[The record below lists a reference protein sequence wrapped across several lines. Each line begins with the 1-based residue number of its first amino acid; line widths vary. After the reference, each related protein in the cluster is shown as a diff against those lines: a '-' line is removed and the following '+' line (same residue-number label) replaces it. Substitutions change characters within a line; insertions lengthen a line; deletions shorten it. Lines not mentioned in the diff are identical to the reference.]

1 MKKLFDIVR
10 PLYGL
15 LPDGV
20 WFHLSLFYGFLCAAA
35 VGGSWGA
42 FFMAILLILY
52 RRFSIKNKY
61 GVRDY
66 LMSGYTLY
74 GLSLYVCG
82 LLVILLYKLFGEIN
96 YVITLVAISPMVVS
110 TIYLN
115 RVFDAIE
122 ASVQHIE
129 FLKTLR
135 YALVLPLFFLL
146 LGIRTWSV
154 DASLFGFI
162 PYVLIAHIIISRKRK
177 ELKLYQTNNPNMVV
191 NPNARMQRPSST
203 TMSIVW
209 GSVACVAVHLLVAIP
224 DNIGFDP
231 TTLFDSALAKVAIP
245 LCVLGFVIFKYY
257 SAWERRVVGVD
268 KSDASYKTQG
278 EIMVFFSMLSGI
290 VAALIGFESPQA
302 SATML
307 CFCPILALYAAYLFT
322 YNNKRRLAAMIF
334 AFCIN
339 LVAGIIGI
347 AAAWLAIFLLLIV
360 IGLRFATQMIGQTLA
375 NPFGTGVNVPD
386 GSRLM
391 VWDPDLGRSV
401 ELHNTGSGLFDL
413 QGNPWEEGLSG
424 GFKPKGSDRTP
435 LSGSEF

>member
-1 MKKLFDIVR
+1 MKNLFDIVR

-268 KSDASYKTQG
+268 KSDTSYNTQG
-278 EIMVFFSMLSGI
+278 EVMVFFSMLSGI
-290 VAALIGFESPQA
+290 VAAIIGFEAPQA
-302 SATML
+302 SIVML
-307 CFCPILALYAAYLFT
+307 CLCPILALYAAYLFT
-322 YNNKRRLAAMIF
+322 YKKERRGLAMIF
-334 AFCIN
+334 AFLIN
-339 LVAGIIGI
+339 MVAGIIGI
-347 AAAWLAIFLLLIV
+347 AAAWLALFLLLV
-360 IGLRFATQMIGQTLA
+360 VLGLKFATNLLGQTLS
-375 NPFGTGVNVPD
+375 NPFGSGAYVD
-386 GSRLM
+386 SSRIM
-391 VWDPDLGRSV
+391 VWDPELGRSF
-401 ELHNTGSGLFDL
+401 ELHDTGSGLYDL
-413 QGNPWEEGLSG
+413 QGNPWEKGLSG
-424 GFKPKGSDRTP
+424 GFRPLGSDRVP
-435 LSGSEF
+435 MSGSEF

>member
-268 KSDASYKTQG
+268 KSDTSYNTQG
-278 EIMVFFSMLSGI
+278 EVMVFFSMLSGI
-290 VAALIGFESPQA
+290 VAAIIGFEAPQA
-302 SATML
+302 SIVML

-322 YNNKRRLAAMIF
+322 YKKERRGLAMIF
-334 AFCIN
+334 AFLIN
-339 LVAGIIGI
+339 MVAGIIGV
-347 AAAWLAIFLLLIV
+347 AAAWLALFLLLV
-360 IGLRFATQMIGQTLA
+360 VLGLKFATNLLGQTLS
-375 NPFGTGVNVPD
+375 NPFGSGAYVD
-386 GSRLM
+386 SSRIM
-391 VWDPDLGRSV
+391 VWDPELGRSF
-401 ELHNTGSGLFDL
+401 ELQDTGSGLYDL
-413 QGNPWEEGLSG
+413 QGNPWEKGLSG
-424 GFKPKGSDRTP
+424 GFRPQGSDRVP
-435 LSGSEF
+435 MSGSEF

>member
-1 MKKLFDIVR
+1 MKAVIDIVKL
-10 PLYGL
+10 LYGL
-15 LPDGV
+15 LPGGV

-52 RRFSIKNKY
+52 RHFSITNKS
-61 GVRDY
+61 GVRDF
-66 LMSGYTLY
+66 LMNGYTLY

-82 LLVILLYKLFGEIN
+82 LLIILLYKLFGEIN
-96 YVITLVAISPMVVS
+96 YIITLVAIAPMVVS
-110 TIYLN
+110 TFYLN
-115 RVFDAIE
+115 RVFDTIE
-122 ASVQHIE
+122 ASVQHLE

-135 YALVLPLFFLL
+135 YALVLPLLFLL

-162 PYVLIAHIIISRKRK
+162 PYVLIAHIIISRKQT
-177 ELKLYQTNNPNMVV
+177 ELGYYQKKNPDVV
-191 NPNARMQRPSST
+191 IDSKAVLQRPSST
-203 TMSIVW
+203 TMAIVW
-209 GSVACVAVHLLVAIP
+209 ASVACVAVHLILAIS
-224 DNIGFDP
+224 DTIGFDP

-257 SAWERRVVGVD
+257 AAWERMVVGVD
-268 KSDASYKTQG
+268 KADTTYRTQG
-278 EIMVFFSMLSGI
+278 DVMVFFSMISGI
-290 VAALIGFESPQA
+290 VAAIIGFEAPQA
-302 SATML
+302 SAAML

-347 AAAWLAIFLLLIV
+347 ASAWLAIFLLLIV
-360 IGLRFATQMIGQTLA
+360 IGLKFATGMIGQTLA

-386 GSRLM
+386 GSRIM

-424 GFKPKGSDRTP
+424 GYKPKGSDSTP